1 MVNMRMNSIGTKDW
15 VASSENYRTSVQVPS
30 LWSTMM
36 TQGPID
42 LKLEVE
48 TYVDV
53 DLLAKN
59 LLFKVVSNLLQ
70 DKITAI
76 GMT

>member
-1 MVNMRMNSIGTKDW
+1 MNFIGTKDW
-15 VASSENYRTSVQVPS
+15 VASSENYRTSVQTPS

-42 LKLEVE
+42 LKLEAK

-59 LLFKVVSNLLQ
+59 L
-70 DKITAI
+70 
-76 GMT
+76 